1 MGALVI
7 RLCVRHAGALKD
19 YLADKSVDKVP
30 CSLQHLL
37 QTQHSVE
44 ASKLVAPQL
53 CVLLAALDI
62 AEALK
67 FMHKSKV
74 LHGDLKPQNILLVSV
89 PKVRLL
95 SLLWL
100 CA

>member
-1 MGALVI
+1 M
-7 RLCVRHAGALKD
+7 KE
-19 YLADKSVDKVP
+19 YLADLSADAVP
-30 CSLQHLL
+30 VSLRHRLA
-37 QTQHSVE
+37 TQHDVAVSQ
-44 ASKLVAPQL
+44 LVSAEL

-89 PKVRLL
+89 PKVRAPR
-95 SLLWL
+95 WH